1 MCIGSWVAFCVMT
14 HFCFGLVC
22 KVGCKGSKVVI
33 FLSPSYILFIYMGEP
48 HEKNMGGKLLFWFS
62 LQGGRCEGPKVVI
75 FLSLTWVSHMKRT
88 LGANFCFGL
97 VCKVVWKVQKRVL
110 FFHFHGLVS

>member
-1 MCIGSWVAFCVMT
+1 
-14 HFCFGLVC
+14 
-22 KVGCKGSKVVI
+22 
-33 FLSPSYILFIYMGEP
+33 MGEP

-62 LQGGRCEGPKVVI
+62 LQGGCEGSKVVI

-88 LGANFCFGL
+88 LGAKFCFGL

-110 FFHFHGLVS
+110 FFHSMGWSHEQNTRNKLLFWFSLQSGCGSFFKNYSFHLYGLVT